1 MAKKNNPPTTTSDR
15 LYVIPPG
22 RGREPGI
29 YDDWDQTNAQVK
41 GFKNGQAKRVGSIG
55 DALDYWSRVAPGTEP
70 KFYFVHTV
78 IEPAPTAP
86 RRLLGRALGR
96 RTFVTVEH
104 RGEKVSGWIS
114 DETGKVL
121 VDALRARH

>member
-1 MAKKNNPPTTTSDR
+1 MAKKNNPPTSTSNR
-15 LYVIPPG
+15 FYAVAPG
-22 RGREPGI
+22 RGRYCGVF
-29 YDDWDQTNAQVK
+29 DDWDEAEAQVK
-41 GFKNGQAKRVGSIG
+41 GFKNGQAKRFVTLEE
-55 DALDYWSRVAPGTEP
+55 ALDHWSRVAPGVEP
-70 KFYFVHTV
+70 KFHFVHTV
-78 IEPAPTAP
+78 PEPAPTAP